1 MDEDA
6 PCCGT
11 CRHYHDGTPNP
22 WSGVPMD
29 NGLCVYFGRRVL
41 VPFWALAYTVSREQ
55 GNGCKTWERKQ

>member
-1 MDEDA
+1 M
-6 PCCGT
+6 
-11 CRHYHDGTPNP
+11 PNP

-55 GNGCKTWERKQ
+55 GNGCKTWERK